1 MSLHA
6 LSGCDSTDRLLGKRK
21 KSWMTAFIECTEK
34 ELEALLSL
42 QTEYPLVHI
51 AELEELICKLYSKN
65 EYVKTFAVAR
75 YHVYTQNGHQTGKLP
90 PTSSTFKQVALR
102 AHCQLRA
109 WALSDVSIQTL
120 PNPEDC
126 GWYLADG
133 TFYMPETYDGKI
145 APDDIMMLIRSKRT
159 L

>member
-1 MSLHA
+1 M
-6 LSGCDSTDRLLGKRK
+6 
-21 KSWMTAFIECTEK
+21 F
-34 ELEALLSL
+34 
-42 QTEYPLVHI
+42 
-51 AELEELICKLYSKN
+51 N
-65 EYVKTFAVAR
+65 
-75 YHVYTQNGHQTGKLP
+75 TQNGHQTGKLP

-133 TFYMPETYDGKI
+133 TFYMPKTYDGKI
-145 APDDIMMLIRSKRT
+145 APDDIMMLIRCNCSGKCQNGHFSCFKAKLSCTDHCHSKCSSECENVDLRRFSVENNVSDEE
-159 L
+159 LFESIKL

>member
-1 MSLHA
+1 M
-6 LSGCDSTDRLLGKRK
+6 
-21 KSWMTAFIECTEK
+21 F
-34 ELEALLSL
+34 
-42 QTEYPLVHI
+42 
-51 AELEELICKLYSKN
+51 N
-65 EYVKTFAVAR
+65 
-75 YHVYTQNGHQTGKLP
+75 TQNGHQTGKLP

-102 AHCQLRA
+102 AHFQLRA

>member
-6 LSGCDSTDRLLGKRK
+6 LSGCDTTGRLLGKRK

-65 EYVKTFAVAR
+65 EYVKTLAVAR
-75 YHVYTQNGHQTGKLP
+75 YHV
-90 PTSSTFKQVALR
+90 
-102 AHCQLRA
+102 
-109 WALSDVSIQTL
+109 
-120 PNPEDC
+120 
-126 GWYLADG
+126 
-133 TFYMPETYDGKI
+133 
-145 APDDIMMLIRSKRT
+145 
-159 L
+159 